1 MHRWNPKRVRTILVA
16 ASTVVLG
23 AAATQALAAP
33 PASMARRA
41 CFTHE
46 EDACMESC
54 LSQNKYVYQ
63 CTAYASYVTCNC
75 Y

>member
-1 MHRWNPKRVRTILVA
+1 MHRFNPNRIRVLLLA
-16 ASTVVLG
+16 ASVVLG
-23 AAATQALAAP
+23 AASQALAAP
-33 PASMARRA
+33 PESTARRA

-46 EDACMESC
+46 EDACAESC

-63 CTAYASYVTCNC
+63 CTAYASYVTCTC